1 MKTFAFVDAS
11 NLFYGGKKSL
21 GWSIDHE
28 KLIKYLKER
37 YDVSTAYY
45 FGGVEIYEFTFD
57 YLRHDSV
64 PIKEVEKYLV
74 GYIKEK
80 TAYMSEAKLALMDRH
95 LKRIRFYLKIE
106 QFGYQLVLKPVK
118 TYEDE
123 GGNTKR
129 KANCD
134 VDMAFYLMRDRD
146 VYARAVILSG
156 DGDFLPVLKFLKEN
170 SREVLI
176 LARAPRTAKEIKKFA
191 GDKFMDFTYLQERLK
206 RTDSEG

>member
-1 MKTFAFVDAS
+1 MKTFAFIDAS

-28 KLIKYLKER
+28 KLIKYFKKR

-45 FGGVEIYEFTFD
+45 FGGVEIYEFPFD
-57 YLRHDSV
+57 YLKHDTV

-80 TAYMSEAKLALMDRH
+80 TEYMSEAKLALLDRH
-95 LKRIRFYLKIE
+95 LNRIRFYLKIE
-106 QFGYQLVLKPVK
+106 KFGYQLVLKPVK

-123 GGNTKR
+123 EGNTKR

-134 VDMAFYLMRDRD
+134 VDMTFYLMRERD
-146 VYARAVILSG
+146 AYERAVILSG
-156 DGDFLPVLKFLKEN
+156 DGDFLPVLKFLKQSGKEI
-170 SREVLI
+170 LI
-176 LARAPRTAKEIKKFA
+176 LARAPRTAKEIKQFA
-191 GDKFMDFTYLQERLK
+191 GDKFMDFTYLRERLR
-206 RTDSEG
+206 RTDIER